1 MKKFLTV
8 SLAVAMVLS
17 IGLLSGCSG
26 GSYDAEINVYNFG
39 EYIDESTYEAFEDE
53 YNIKVNYNTYDT
65 CEALYATLKNGGAD
79 YDVIITS
86 DYMIGRMANEG
97 MLEELN
103 YDNIP
108 NFSLIGDEYKGLNYD
123 PDNKYTVPYMWGTVG
138 LIYNGAE
145 IDEEITSWS
154 AMFDE
159 QYSGQILMFDS
170 SRDAFGVA
178 LKYLGYSMNTTDET
192 ELRAAFD
199 LLEQQ
204 KPLVQGYFQDQ
215 MYDKLEGGEA
225 LIGAY
230 YAGDYLMMLENNP
243 DLKFVIPDEG
253 SNFFV
258 DAMCIPAGCE
268 NKEAAEM
275 FINYMAGTDVCV
287 ANMDATG
294 YASGNTEAC
303 EIYAQDLDDYSSQV
317 MFPSE
322 EVLSRCEVYLNLP
335 EDALA
340 LYDSLWVE
348 LKA

>member
-1 MKKFLTV
+1 MKKAITLV
-8 SLAVAMVLS
+8 LALAMVIAVASLT
-17 IGLLSGCSG
+17 GCG
-26 GSYDAEINVYNFG
+26 GGYDGEINVYNFG
-39 EYIDESTYEAFEDE
+39 EYIDESTYEAFEEE
-53 YNIKVNYNTYDT
+53 YNIKVNYTTYDT
-65 CEALYATLKNGGAD
+65 CEALYGVLKNGGAD

-86 DYMIGRMANEG
+86 DYMLSRMAQEG

-108 NFSLIGDEYKGLNYD
+108 NFSLIGDEYKGLSYD
-123 PDNKYTVPYMWGTVG
+123 PDDKYTVPYMWGTVG
-138 LIYNGAE
+138 LIYNGS
-145 IDEEITSWS
+145 EITEELTSWQ

-170 SRDAFGVA
+170 TRDAFGVA
-178 LKYLGYSMNTTDET
+178 LKALGYSMNTTDEA
-192 ELRAAFD
+192 EIREAFD
-199 LLEQQ
+199 LLQQQ

-258 DAMCIPAGCE
+258 DAMAIPAGCE
-268 NKEAAEM
+268 NKDLAEK
-275 FINYMAGTDVCV
+275 FINYMCDTDVCV

-294 YASGNTEAC
+294 YASPNSEAC
-303 EIYAQDLDDYSSQV
+303 EIYAQDLDDYSAQV
-317 MFPSE
+317 MFPDE
-322 EVLSRCEVYLNLP
+322 EILSRCEVYLNLP
-335 EDALA
+335 QETQEL
-340 LYDSLWVE
+340 LDSLWVE